1 MIAKTKHPFPLQG
14 ERAGWEWTKRASSF
28 EHPHPNLPACRGKG
42 NILLKGVA
50 LFISSVLTFSTMT
63 QAHAASATDRLN
75 DFFKN
80 VHSLRAEFQQI
91 VTDPRGKTIQDAR
104 GTFLMQRPNKFRWNY
119 QKPYEQTIVADGTKL
134 WVYDKDLEQVT
145 VKKLDEALGN
155 TPALLLSGAKPLTEN
170 FRITELTDRKDGLQW
185 ATLAPK
191 NEEANFKQVRLAF
204 GKHSLEMMELVD
216 SFEQT
221 TQLRFSSVQSNVK
234 FTANEFQF
242 TPPKGV
248 DVVGEGK

>member
-1 MIAKTKHPFPLQG
+1 ML
-14 ERAGWEWTKRASSF
+14 R
-28 EHPHPNLPACRGKG
+28 PHNR
-42 NILLKGVA
+42 VA
-50 LFISSVLTFSTMT
+50 LRWYAAALIYFFIAEA
-63 QAHAASATDRLN
+63 QANSATDRLN

-119 QKPYEQTIVADGTKL
+119 QKPYEQTIVADGLKL

-204 GKHSLEMMELVD
+204 GKQSLEVMELVD

-221 TQLRFSSVQSNVK
+221 TQLRFSNVQSNVK
-234 FTANEFQF
+234 FTANEFKF

-248 DVVGEGK
+248 DVVGDGK

>member
-1 MIAKTKHPFPLQG
+1 MLKY
-14 ERAGWEWTKRASSF
+14 
-28 EHPHPNLPACRGKG
+28 NLY
-42 NILLKGVA
+42 A
-50 LFISSVLTFSTMT
+50 LSLCASVLTFFVMAD
-63 QAHAASATDRLN
+63 AHAASATDRLN

-80 VHSLRAEFQQI
+80 VQSLRAGFQQV

-119 QKPYEQTIVADGTKL
+119 QKPYEQIIVADGAKL

-155 TPALLLSGAKPLTEN
+155 TPALLLSGGRPLMEN
-170 FRITELTDRKDGLQW
+170 FHITELTDRKDGLQW
-185 ATLAPK
+185 TALTPK

-204 GKHSLEMMELVD
+204 GKQSLEVMELID

-221 TQLRFSSVQSNVK
+221 TQLRFSSVQTNVK
-234 FTANEFQF
+234 FAAHEFQF
-242 TPPKGV
+242 TSPKGV
-248 DVVGEGK
+248 DVVGDGK

>member
-1 MIAKTKHPFPLQG
+1 MVKFP
-14 ERAGWEWTKRASSF
+14 S
-28 EHPHPNLPACRGKG
+28 
-42 NILLKGVA
+42 VA
-50 LFISSVLTFSTMT
+50 LQLCALVLTILFN
-63 QAHAASATDRLN
+63 ADVYAASASDRLT

-80 VHSLRAEFQQI
+80 VQSLRAEFQQV
-91 VTDPRGKTIQDAR
+91 VTDPRGKIIQDAH

-119 QKPYEQTIVADGTKL
+119 QKPYEQTIVADGARL

-155 TPALLLSGAKPLTEN
+155 TPALLLSGAQPLTEN
-170 FRITELTDRKDGLQW
+170 FHIAELTDRKDGLQW
-185 ATLAPK
+185 TTLTPK
-191 NEEANFKQVRLAF
+191 NDEANFKQVRLAF
-204 GKHSLEMMELVD
+204 GKQSLEVMELVD

-221 TQLRFSSVQSNVK
+221 TQLRFSSVKSNVK
-234 FTANEFQF
+234 FTASEFQF

>member
-1 MIAKTKHPFPLQG
+1 MKAKSEHPFPLQG
-14 ERAGWEWTKRASSF
+14 RRTGWWWIKRASS
-28 EHPHPNLPACRGKG
+28 
-42 NILLKGVA
+42 LLFA
-50 LFISSVLTFSTMT
+50 ASVLTFSTLP
-63 QAHAASATDRLN
+63 QAYAASATDRLN

-119 QKPYEQTIVADGTKL
+119 QKPYEQTIVADGLKL
-134 WVYDKDLEQVT
+134 WVYDKDLDQVT

-204 GKHSLEMMELVD
+204 GKQSLEVMELVD

-221 TQLRFSSVQSNVK
+221 TQLRFSNVQINVK
-234 FTANEFQF
+234 LVANEFKF

-248 DVVGEGK
+248 DVVGDEK

>member
-1 MIAKTKHPFPLQG
+1 MKAKSEHPFPLQG
-14 ERAGWEWTKRASSF
+14 RRTGWGWIKRASS
-28 EHPHPNLPACRGKG
+28 
-42 NILLKGVA
+42 LLFSA
-50 LFISSVLTFSTMT
+50 SVLTFSNLP
-63 QAHAASATDRLN
+63 QAYAASATDRLN

-119 QKPYEQTIVADGTKL
+119 QKPYEQTIVADGAKL
-134 WVYDKDLEQVT
+134 WAYDKDLEQVT

-155 TPALLLSGAKPLTEN
+155 TPALLLSGAKPLMEN

-204 GKHSLEMMELVD
+204 GKQSLEVMELVD
-216 SFEQT
+216 SFDQT
-221 TQLRFSSVQSNVK
+221 TQLRFSNVQINVK
-234 FTANEFQF
+234 LAANEFQF

>member
-1 MIAKTKHPFPLQG
+1 MLKA
-14 ERAGWEWTKRASSF
+14 
-28 EHPHPNLPACRGKG
+28 NL
-42 NILLKGVA
+42 VA
-50 LFISSVLTFSTMT
+50 LRCCASVLIFLFMLD
-63 QAHAASATDRLN
+63 AHAATATERLN

-80 VHSLRAEFQQI
+80 VQSLRADFQQI
-91 VTDPRGKTIQDAR
+91 VTDPRGKTIQDAH

-119 QKPYEQTIVADGTKL
+119 QKPYEQTIVADGAKL

-155 TPALLLSGAKPLTEN
+155 TPALLLSGAKPLTDN
-170 FRITELTDRKDGLQW
+170 FHFAELADRTDGLQW
-185 ATLAPK
+185 TTLTPK
-191 NEEANFKQVRLAF
+191 SEEANFKQVRLAF
-204 GKHSLEMMELVD
+204 GKQSLEVMELVD

-248 DVVGEGK
+248 DVVGDGK

>member
-1 MIAKTKHPFPLQG
+1 M
-14 ERAGWEWTKRASSF
+14 
-28 EHPHPNLPACRGKG
+28 
-42 NILLKGVA
+42 LKQKLVA
-50 LFISSVLTFSTMT
+50 LRLCASVLTFFVMAD
-63 QAHAASATDRLN
+63 AHAASATDRLT

-80 VHSLRAEFQQI
+80 VQSLRADFQQI

-119 QKPYEQTIVADGTKL
+119 QKPYEQTIVADGAKL

-155 TPALLLSGAKPLTEN
+155 TPALLLSGAHPLTEN
-170 FRITELTDRKDGLQW
+170 FHIAELTDRKDGLQW
-185 ATLAPK
+185 TTLTPK
-191 NEEANFKQVRLAF
+191 SEEANFKQVRLAF
-204 GKHSLEMMELVD
+204 GKQSLEVMELVD

-248 DVVGEGK
+248 DVVGDGK

>member
-1 MIAKTKHPFPLQG
+1 MTFKTEHPFPLQG
-14 ERAGWEWTKRASSF
+14 GRAGWGWIKPGGS
-28 EHPHPNLPACRGKG
+28 
-42 NILLKGVA
+42 A
-50 LFISSVLTFSTMT
+50 LILTFMFMAN
-63 QAHAASATDRLN
+63 AHAADATQRLN

-80 VHSLRAEFQQI
+80 VQALRADFQQ
-91 VTDPRGKTIQDAR
+91 VVADPRGKTIQDAR

-119 QKPYEQTIVADGTKL
+119 QKPYEQIIVADGAKL

-155 TPALLLSGAKPLTEN
+155 TPALLLSGVQPLAEN
-170 FRITELTDRKDGLQW
+170 FRITELTDRTDGLQW
-185 ATLAPK
+185 VVLTPK
-191 NEEANFKQVRLAF
+191 NDEANFKQVRLAF
-204 GKHSLEMMELVD
+204 GKHSLEVMELVD

-234 FTANEFQF
+234 FTAHEFKF

-248 DVVGEGK
+248 DVVGDGE

>member
-1 MIAKTKHPFPLQG
+1 MMKSHA
-14 ERAGWEWTKRASSF
+14 
-28 EHPHPNLPACRGKG
+28 
-42 NILLKGVA
+42 VA
-50 LFISSVLTFSTMT
+50 LHLCALVLTFLCMT
-63 QAHAASATDRLN
+63 GAHAASATERLT

-80 VHSLRAEFQQI
+80 VQSLRAEFQQI
-91 VTDPRGKTIQDAR
+91 VTDPRGKTIQDAH

-119 QKPYEQTIVADGTKL
+119 QKPYEQVIVADGTRL

-170 FRITELTDRKDGLQW
+170 FHIAELTDRKDGLQW
-185 ATLAPK
+185 TTLTPK
-191 NEEANFKQVRLAF
+191 NDEANFKQVRLAF
-204 GKHSLEMMELVD
+204 GKQSLEVMELVD

-248 DVVGEGK
+248 DVVGDGK